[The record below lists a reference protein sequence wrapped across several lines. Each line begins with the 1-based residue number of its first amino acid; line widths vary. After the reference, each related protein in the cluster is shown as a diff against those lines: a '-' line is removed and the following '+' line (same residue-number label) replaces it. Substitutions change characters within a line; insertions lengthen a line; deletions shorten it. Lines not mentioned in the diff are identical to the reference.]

1 MGARF
6 YDEALIAKIRSWVGD
21 QRLSVISSSDVSQ
34 LFATTA
40 DQQNDNGV
48 ELPLIAITR
57 SGFSISNTNRTD
69 LSINGLT
76 LEVNRQRSEWLNAIP
91 INLRYQI
98 DVYSRYMEQADE
110 IIRNM
115 IFNIVNFPRLTISL
129 PYYDQDIKQTSSI
142 HLDEQVQDNS
152 AIPERLIYGQFTRL
166 TLNIDILDAYL
177 YDLRVGDN
185 KKIDINV
192 YLEEENTN

>member
-69 LSINGLT
+69 LSINGPT

-142 HLDEQVQDNS
+142 HLDGQVQDNS

-177 YDLRVGDN
+177 YDLRIGDN
-185 KKIDINV
+185 KKIDTNV

>member
-1 MGARF
+1 MGVRF

-40 DQQNDNGV
+40 DRENDNGI
-48 ELPLIAITR
+48 ELPLISITR

-76 LEVNRQRSEWLNAIP
+76 IEVNRQKSEWLNAIP

-110 IIRNM
+110 IVRNM

-142 HLDEQVQDNS
+142 HLEEQIQDNS
-152 AIPERLIYGQFTRL
+152 AVPERLIYGQFTRL
-166 TLNIDILDAYL
+166 TLNIEILDAYL
-177 YDLRVGDN
+177 YDLRIGDN
-185 KKIDINV
+185 KKIDTNV

>member
-69 LSINGLT
+69 LSINGLA

-177 YDLRVGDN
+177 YDLRIGDN
-185 KKIDINV
+185 KKIDTNV

>member
-40 DQQNDNGV
+40 DRENDNGI
-48 ELPLIAITR
+48 ELPLISITR

-76 LEVNRQRSEWLNAIP
+76 IEVNRQKSEWLNAIP

-98 DVYSRYMEQADE
+98 DVYSRYMDQADE
-110 IIRNM
+110 IVRNM

-142 HLDEQVQDNS
+142 HLEEQIQDNS

-166 TLNIDILDAYL
+166 TLNIEILDAYL
-177 YDLRVGDN
+177 YDLRIGDN
-185 KKIDINV
+185 KKIDTNV

>member
-69 LSINGLT
+69 FSINGLT

-152 AIPERLIYGQFTRL
+152 TIPERLIYGQFTRL

-177 YDLRVGDN
+177 YDLRIGDN
-185 KKIDINV
+185 KKIDTNV

>member
-40 DQQNDNGV
+40 DRQNDNGV
-48 ELPLIAITR
+48 ELPLIAKTR

-152 AIPERLIYGQFTRL
+152 TIPERLIYGQFTRL

-177 YDLRVGDN
+177 YDLRIGDN
-185 KKIDINV
+185 KKIDTNV